1 MLWGVKN
8 VIHSPFSSIYLHHF
22 IQCNCNNEACSSAE
36 CRILIEI
43 LVQQAQVADFI
54 GTICIRN
61 SVQHPKASKLWI
73 GNLFKFTSMMNI
85 SLTSVFRA
93 RHPPLIISCLPTYR
107 NRSVMFILMVTPG
120 VGGSWLLGTPS
131 CYHHLT
137 LSRSMS
143 GVTAL
148 AGSTLTHVLTSLAPH
163 RDWVSDV
170 GAVLRAASCEG
181 GGCEIRFRN
190 YLQRCSSQQGANLVK
205 EAFTAKFT
213 CYSKASRMPN
223 SIRMKRKPSSLE
235 FGHFQSTSLILC
247 SWPMVGARRELTW
260 WW

>member
-1 MLWGVKN
+1 M
-8 VIHSPFSSIYLHHF
+8 
-22 IQCNCNNEACSSAE
+22 
-36 CRILIEI
+36 
-43 LVQQAQVADFI
+43 
-54 GTICIRN
+54 
-61 SVQHPKASKLWI
+61 QHPKASKLWI

-93 RHPPLIISCLPTYR
+93 RHPPLIISCLATYR

-163 RDWVSDV
+163 RDWETECRMLELRWE
-170 GAVLRAASCEG
+170 LRAVREEG
-181 GGCEIRFRN
+181 VRYALEIICRDALHN
-190 YLQRCSSQQGANLVK
+190 K
-205 EAFTAKFT
+205 ELTLWRKLLL
-213 CYSKASRMPN
+213 PN
-223 SIRMKRKPSSLE
+223 SLVIQKLQ
-235 FGHFQSTSLILC
+235 GCLIQ
-247 SWPMVGARRELTW
+247 
-260 WW
+260 

>member
-163 RDWVSDV
+163 RDWETECRMLELRWE
-170 GAVLRAASCEG
+170 LRAVREEG
-181 GGCEIRFRN
+181 VRYALEIICRDALHN
-190 YLQRCSSQQGANLVK
+190 K
-205 EAFTAKFT
+205 ELTLWRKLLL
-213 CYSKASRMPN
+213 PN
-223 SIRMKRKPSSLE
+223 SLVIQKLQ
-235 FGHFQSTSLILC
+235 GCLIQ
-247 SWPMVGARRELTW
+247 
-260 WW
+260 

>member
-1 MLWGVKN
+1 
-8 VIHSPFSSIYLHHF
+8 
-22 IQCNCNNEACSSAE
+22 
-36 CRILIEI
+36 
-43 LVQQAQVADFI
+43 
-54 GTICIRN
+54 
-61 SVQHPKASKLWI
+61 
-73 GNLFKFTSMMNI
+73 MNI

-93 RHPPLIISCLPTYR
+93 RHPPLIISCLATYR

-170 GAVLRAASCEG
+170 GAALRAVREEG
-181 GGCEIRFRN
+181 VRYALEIICRDALHN
-190 YLQRCSSQQGANLVK
+190 K
-205 EAFTAKFT
+205 ELTLWRKLLL
-213 CYSKASRMPN
+213 PN
-223 SIRMKRKPSSLE
+223 SLVIQKLQGCQIQWKRMKRKLSSL
-235 FGHFQSTSLILC
+235 SLVISKARLWFC
-247 SWPMVGARRELTW
+247 AVGRWYGRGEN
-260 WW
+260 